1 MLTLLPTPTA
11 PETTARDRHA
21 LAFYVGAMRAMVE
34 VLERNRWAH
43 DDPHVGPHHAVL
55 ALARADLDAAEAA
68 ATAAHAMWVRELVS

>member
-21 LAFYVGAMRAMVE
+21 LAFYLGSMRAMVE
-34 VLERNRWAH
+34 YLERNPWQH

-55 ALARADLDAAEAA
+55 AQARADLDAAEAA
-68 ATAAHAMWVRELVS
+68 SRAAHTVWVRELVQ